1 MSGRPFL
8 TAEWRHLAMLNY
20 EVEPSLLA
28 GRVPRGTELDSWQ
41 GRHYL
46 SVVGFLFLDTRVLGL
61 AIPFHREFEEVNL
74 RFYVRRPDGAG
85 ARRGVVFLKE
95 LVPRAAVALVARTLY
110 EEPYAAVPMRHEL
123 RRAAPGARVD
133 AVHYLWRA
141 AGRENRLSLSVASD
155 PVPLAEASH
164 EQFIAEHYWGYT
176 ALRDGGTREYRVE
189 HPPWRVAAAASAE
202 LDCDVERVY
211 GPPFDRVLRGR
222 PASAFLADG
231 SPVSVSRGARL
242 ARGG

>member
-1 MSGRPFL
+1 VSGRPFL

-61 AIPFHREFEEVNL
+61 PIPFHRDFEEVNL
-74 RFYVRRPDGAG
+74 RFYVRRRVGEG
-85 ARRGVVFLKE
+85 FRRGVVFVKE

-123 RRAAPGARVD
+123 RHVADGSRLEAAC
-133 AVHYLWRA
+133 YQWRA

-155 PVPLAEASH
+155 PVPLAEAGH

-176 ALRDGGTREYRVE
+176 ALRDGSTREYQVE
-189 HPPWRVAAAASAE
+189 HPPWRVAPAASAE

-211 GPPFDRVLRGR
+211 GPPFDRFLRGQ
-222 PASAFLADG
+222 PASAFLANG
-231 SPVSVSRGARL
+231 SPVSVSRSARL
-242 ARGG
+242 